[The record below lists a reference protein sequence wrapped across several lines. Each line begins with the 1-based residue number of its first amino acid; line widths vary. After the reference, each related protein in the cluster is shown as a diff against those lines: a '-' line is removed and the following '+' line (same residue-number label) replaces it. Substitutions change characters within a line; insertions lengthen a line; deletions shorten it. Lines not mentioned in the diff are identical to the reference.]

1 MNTSSLLRRLLT
13 GLALGA
19 AALHAGAQAWPAKPL
34 TMIVPWPAGGPSD
47 FVARKLQPDMAKS
60 LGQSVVIDNIG
71 GAGGAIGVQKN
82 LNATD
87 GYSVTLG
94 SPLELIVAP
103 LTLAAV
109 KYKADDLKIVAQ
121 VVKAPLVLV
130 ARKDLPAN
138 SADELIALA
147 SRAGA
152 KPLSIGNGGNG
163 SLFHLAAEKF
173 GQQAGVK
180 FTHVPYKGTPPMLAD
195 LMGGQVD
202 LAITV
207 WAGSLPNMVAEGK
220 VKAIGLAARA
230 PLAKFPQIAALGGH
244 PKLVGFEFDSW
255 ASIAVP
261 RNTPDA
267 VANRINKAVYDAL
280 QNPETRSAFE
290 ATGNLIVNPTSVAEL
305 DRVYRDE
312 VARYQAIARSI
323 NFQPQ

>member
-1 MNTSSLLRRLLT
+1 MNTSSLLRRWLT
-13 GLALGA
+13 GLALCA
-19 AALHAGAQAWPAKPL
+19 VALHVGAQAWPAKPV

-60 LGQSVVIDNIG
+60 LGQPVVIDNIG

-109 KYKADDLKIVAQ
+109 KYKAEDLKIVAQ
-121 VVKAPLVLV
+121 IVKAPLVLV

-138 SADELIALA
+138 TADELIALA
-147 SRAGA
+147 GRAGA

-163 SLFHLAAEKF
+163 SLFHLAAEKL
-173 GQQAGVK
+173 GQQAGLK
-180 FTHVPYKGTPPMLAD
+180 LTHVPYKGSPPMLAD

-207 WAGSLPNMVAEGK
+207 WAGSLPTMVAEGK

-230 PLAKFPQIAALGGH
+230 PLAKFPQVAALGAH
-244 PKLVGFEFDSW
+244 PKLTGFEFDSW

-261 RNTPDA
+261 RHTPDT

-290 ATGNLIVNPTSVAEL
+290 ATGNLIVNPTSVADL

-312 VARYQAIARSI
+312 IARYQAIAKSI
-323 NFQPQ
+323 NFEPQ